1 MSQGKLRDL
10 PHLLTLPKLLGSA
23 GNWNPPG
30 VGHELKG
37 VKRSQGAVERETTNP
52 QPLQSFRAGGGS
64 PGGGWASLLYLAF
77 QLWAI
82 LSLQLPS
89 WCCC

>member
-1 MSQGKLRDL
+1 MSQRKLRDL
-10 PHLLTLPKLLGSA
+10 PHPLTLPKLLGSA
-23 GNWNPPG
+23 GNWKPPG
-30 VGHELKG
+30 ISHELKE
-37 VKRSQGAVERETTNP
+37 VKRSHRAVEQQTRSLSSPSGVE
-52 QPLQSFRAGGGS
+52 GGS
-64 PGGGWASLLYLAF
+64 PGGGWASVLSLAF